1 MPLIKQCHLCCLQ
14 YIAECYYSSVDEC
27 EKNWH
32 GVCVS
37 LEPVTEMLM
46 SFLMSMSPSSAA
58 SSDLYAVAAAFFISG
73 GAVVTPAVF
82 AQDLDVGKSFGDG
95 ELPIS
100 QGDGTGVGNITPTAS
115 VGGGGMS
122 VGSQQLLS
130 PLPTPLSLTR
140 PASVGGGVGGTA
152 VGGSSTAPI
161 AAAPKR
167 YLT

>member
-1 MPLIKQCHLCCLQ
+1 
-14 YIAECYYSSVDEC
+14 
-27 EKNWH
+27 
-32 GVCVS
+32 
-37 LEPVTEMLM
+37 MLM

-58 SSDLYAVAAAFFISG
+58 CFDLYAVAAAFFISG
-73 GAVVTPAVF
+73 GAAVTPAVF
-82 AQDLDVGKSFGDG
+82 AQDLDVGKSFGDA

-100 QGDGTGVGNITPTAS
+100 QGNGTGVGIITPTAS

-130 PLPTPLSLTR
+130 PLPAPLSLTR
-140 PASVGGGVGGTA
+140 PASVGGGVGGAA

-167 YLT
+167 YTT